1 MGASLY
7 KIGADAFMRGTHLFT
22 KEELCDS
29 KKKGGNI
36 NALLKQAVREYFS
49 DIQGFYQQNQRLN
62 IDDSDEA
69 AVYKDGESIYFT
81 VNKPQGTTLQN
92 FIREYST
99 RTGMPLSLESSSHD
113 KGIVKVPLDMVSS
126 YKPEIFGLIREA
138 EERQAA
144 PLAQQQAEDEIPED
158 LQDPLTGDI
167 YQDPVRAA
175 DGQTYSRSF
184 IEEWFRR
191 GHRTSPL
198 HGNELPN
205 LSLTPDTGVQRRLVE
220 YAQRQ
225 IAVTSVQQE
234 QPVVRAPDP
243 TTRMRLVDDLPPVQ
257 RQQPQRRITN
267 DFDDDNTRIAIA
279 ESLLPVQQQS
289 VEQEQPVV
297 RAPDPTTH
305 MRLVDD
311 LPPVQRQQPQRP
323 GERRLGSPS
332 GLPAEPNRQQMRQIH
347 LNYFGRPHV
356 ATVPVDAL
364 RVSERRN
371 SQIVTELQETERAR
385 EQLLHQEQEII
396 DPREIQRLR
405 DVRRELETRI
415 TGLEQE
421 LRQNK
426 LAARK
431 TIDLA
436 LSKMLDERRL
446 RNEQKDYYQQRESVA
461 KRNWKTKKQ
470 ELSETRKHLKSTRT
484 KNAKLKWKL
493 AYNYA
498 TQKRDKKVQFDQ
510 RVALINEIKGLQ
522 DAREKDTKALRDKQ
536 RYFEGELD
544 KREEFMNDI
553 QNELGDLKGELIRK
567 EKELKKQMI
576 LVGSSNE
583 EVTKLKKEVE
593 TLEQNLGDLQRVYD
607 DLVRD
612 TELEKKTKKQTPTN
626 SITMWLEGFQKKVNP
641 GKYTGIVVAI
651 LVLGLLAVLV
661 YLYGKKVYDYFY
673 KQSNIKM
680 REEKRLMKGINY
692 TGPYENMSLK
702 VITEDILN
710 KYSFVNA
717 LIFFSPDGRQRM
729 KEGVL
734 KALILYDTNEFMV
747 HNKTKKNQR

>member
-1 MGASLY
+1 MENYCRNDKQTVEELRCFIMGASLY
-7 KIGADAFMRGTHLFT
+7 KIGADAFMRGTHFFT

-36 NALLKQAVREYFS
+36 NSLLKQAIREYFS
-49 DIQGFYQQNQRLN
+49 DIQGFYEPNQRLN
-62 IDDSDEA
+62 IDDSNDA
-69 AVYKDGESIYFT
+69 PVYKDGDSIYFT

-92 FIREYST
+92 FIRDYSR
-99 RTGMPLSLESSSHD
+99 RTGMTVSLESSTSD
-113 KGIVKVPLDMVSS
+113 KGIVKIPLHMISS
-126 YKPEIFGLIREA
+126 YKPDIFGLIREA
-138 EERQAA
+138 EERQAEV
-144 PLAQQQAEDEIPED
+144 PSVQQQADDDIPED

-167 YQDPVRAA
+167 YEDPVRAA

-191 GHRTSPL
+191 GHTNSPL
-198 HGNELPN
+198 HGNNLPN
-205 LSLTPDTGVQRRLVE
+205 LSLTPDRDMQRRLGE

-225 IAVTSVQQE
+225 TAVSSVQQQSVE
-234 QPVVRAPDP
+234 QDLLVVRAPDP
-243 TTRMRLVDDLPPVQ
+243 TTRMRLIDDVPPVQ
-257 RQQPQRRITN
+257 RQQPLRRVSN
-267 DFDDDNTRIAIA
+267 DFDDDNMRIAIA
-279 ESLLPVQQQS
+279 ESLLPDQPTNQLSSQS
-289 VEQEQPVV
+289 GPI
-297 RAPDPTTH
+297 
-305 MRLVDD
+305 
-311 LPPVQRQQPQRP
+311 RP
-323 GERRLGSPS
+323 GERRVGSPS
-332 GLPAEPNRQQMRQIH
+332 GLPAEPTREHMRQVQ

-356 ATVPVDAL
+356 ASVPVDAL

-371 SQIVTELQETERAR
+371 SQIVTEIQETERAR
-385 EQLLHQEQEII
+385 EQLLHQEQDRIS

-405 DVRRELETRI
+405 DIRRGLETRI

-461 KRNWKTKKQ
+461 KRNWRTKKQ

-510 RVALINEIKGLQ
+510 RVTLIKEVKGLQ
-522 DAREKDTKALRDKQ
+522 DDKEKDRKALRDKQ
-536 RYFEGELD
+536 KYFEGELG
-544 KREEFMNDI
+544 KREDFMNDI

-567 EKELKKQMI
+567 EKELKKQT
-576 LVGSSNE
+576 GSSNE
-583 EVTKLKKEVE
+583 KVTKLEKEVD
-593 TLEQNLGDLQRVYD
+593 TLKQDISALQRDYD
-607 DLVRD
+607 DLMRE
-612 TELEKKTKKQTPTN
+612 TELEKQTPKEN

-641 GKYTGIVVAI
+641 GKYTGVVVAI

-680 REEKRLMKGINY
+680 REEKRLMKGISY
-692 TGPYENMSLK
+692 TGPYENMSLT

-717 LIFFSPDGRQRM
+717 LIFFSPDGRRRM

-734 KALILYDTNEFMV
+734 KALILYDKNEFMIQ
-747 HNKTKKNQR
+747 NKTKKNQR